1 MKKHLI
7 AIFAI
12 LLATSAY
19 AAPWKI
25 SKGQTVRVSVQET
38 PQVVGTALDILKKDF
53 QNVLDAPVQLCDASQ
68 ADIVIRTVG
77 KGPREGFSLK
87 VSSGKLII
95 EGADHHGTAYGILE
109 VSRLMGVSPWEWWA
123 DVTPA
128 KMDSFLLPS
137 CFHTEQS
144 PCVEYR
150 GVFINDEDWGMM
162 PWSGKNYE
170 PTDVKGQIGPKTHE
184 KIFELLLRLRAN
196 AFWPA
201 MHEVTYPFFMTP
213 GNREVAE
220 KYGIYMGTSHC
231 EPLLC
236 STPIEWPRRA
246 TGEYNWLSNRQEVCR
261 FWEQRVQ
268 KTAGQPVIYTLG
280 MRGLHDG
287 KMNGADTPQQQKE
300 VLTEVLATQRDM
312 IARHSGKEVTK
323 IPQVFI
329 PYKEVLDVYNT
340 GLEVPEDVTLMWC
353 DDNYGYIRHFPTEA
367 EASRK
372 GGNGIYYHVSYW
384 GRPHDYLWLGTA
396 SPYLLYQQMSLAY
409 EKDIRKMWIL
419 NVGDLKP
426 AEYQIELFMDMAWDI
441 PKVRKQGVRAHLE
454 DFAARNFGPENASD
468 IASVLHEHYRLA
480 FIRKPEH
487 MGNTRDYEKDRIHWV
502 VKDLPWS
509 LSYIEKRLSEYKSLS
524 DWCEAYDASGREDAF
539 YHLVKYPIQG
549 AYQMNLKLLT
559 AQKARHGLA
568 SWEESDAALD
578 SIKVLTAIYNKGI
591 HNNGKW
597 NGMMDWQPRR
607 RKVFEPVKRIA
618 SDKPMVED
626 IEYIAVFKGGDCS
639 GKSVIYDGL
648 GYSEKSAMIPAGNAV
663 SYKFKVSDRCKA
675 VSSDRPSTK
684 DDSVSRCCVEVDLR
698 FLPVHPV
705 IGNSLRV
712 EVSLDGGEP
721 VLIDYATAGASEE
734 WKLNVLCNQAIRRL
748 TLPMATSDTHK
759 LTIKALDEGVVLDEI
774 RIVKVI
780 CRII

>member
-1 MKKHLI
+1 MKRI
-7 AIFAI
+7 ALTI
-12 LLATSAY
+12 LLAIIMAVSAS
-19 AAPWKI
+19 AASW
-25 SKGQTVRVSVQET
+25 SVSNGQTIGISIQEC
-38 PQVVGTALDILKKDF
+38 PQVVGTALEILKKDF
-53 QNVLDAPVQLCDASQ
+53 LAVLDAPVQICDATQ

-77 KGPREGFSLK
+77 KGPREGFSIH
-87 VSSGKLII
+87 VSSGQLVV
-95 EGADHHGTAYGILE
+95 EGSDPHGTAYGILE

-123 DVTPA
+123 DVTPS
-128 KMDSFLLPS
+128 KLESFRLPTG
-137 CFHTEQS
+137 FRTEQS
-144 PCVEYR
+144 PSVEYR
-150 GVFINDEDWGMM
+150 GIFINDEDWGMM
-162 PWSGKNYE
+162 PWSGKNFE

-213 GNREVAE
+213 GNREVAQR
-220 KYGIYMGTSHC
+220 YGIYVGTSHC

-246 TGEYNWLSNRQEVCR
+246 NGEYNWLTNQQEVCR
-261 FWEQRVQ
+261 FWEQRV
-268 KTAGQPVIYTLG
+268 KETAGQPVIYTLG

-287 KMNGADTPQQQKE
+287 KMNGADTPEQQKT
-300 VLTEVLATQRDM
+300 VLTEVLAAQRKM
-312 IARHSGKEVTK
+312 IADHRDLHQV
-323 IPQVFI
+323 PQVFI

-367 EASRK
+367 EAARP

-409 EKDIRKMWIL
+409 EKNIRKMWIL

-441 PKVRKQGVRAHLE
+441 SKVRKQGVRAHLE
-454 DFAARNFGPENASD
+454 DFAARNFGQENASD

-487 MGNTRDYEKDRIHWV
+487 MGNTRDYEKDRIHWT

-509 LSYIEKRLSEYKSLS
+509 LNYVEKRLTEYKALS
-524 DWCEAYDASGREDAF
+524 DWCEAYDVAPEREDAF
-539 YHLVKYPIQG
+539 YHLVKYPVQG

-568 SWEESDAALD
+568 SWEDSDAALD
-578 SIKVLTAIYNKGI
+578 SIKVLTSIYNKGI
-591 HNNGKW
+591 HNDGKW
-597 NGMMDWQPRR
+597 DGMMDWQPRR
-607 RKVFEPVKRIA
+607 RKVFEPVKRTVA
-618 SDKPMVED
+618 DKPMVED
-626 IEYIAVFKGGDCS
+626 VEYIAVFKGGDCS
-639 GKSVIYDGL
+639 GPAVVQEGL
-648 GYSEKSAMIPAGNAV
+648 GYSEKSAMIPVGKAV
-663 SYKFKVSDRCKA
+663 TYKFKVPDGGKGGGP
-675 VSSDRPSTK
+675 DQSTGK
-684 DDSVSRCCVEVDLR
+684 VEVDLR

-705 IGNSLRV
+705 SGDKLRV

-721 VLIDYATAGASEE
+721 LVLDYATVGSSEE
-734 WKLNVLCNQAIRRL
+734 WKLNVLCNQAIRHV
-748 TLPMATSDTHK
+748 TLPLSSSRVHA
-759 LTIKALDEGVVLDEI
+759 LRVKALDEGVVLDEI
-774 RIVKVI
+774 KISE
-780 CRII
+780 

>member
-1 MKKHLI
+1 MKKYLI
-7 AIFAI
+7 AILAI
-12 LLATSAY
+12 LLATSAHS
-19 AAPWKI
+19 APWKV
-25 SKGQTVRVSVQET
+25 SSGQTVRVSV
-38 PQVVGTALDILKKDF
+38 PDGSLVVGTALDILKKDF
-53 QNVLDAPVQLCDASQ
+53 MNVLDAPMQVCDASQ
-68 ADIVIRTVG
+68 ADIVVRTVG
-77 KGPREGFSLK
+77 KGPREGFSIE

-95 EGADHHGTAYGILE
+95 EGTDPHGTAYGILE

-123 DVTPA
+123 DVTPSRLE
-128 KMDSFLLPS
+128 SFRLPS
-137 CFHTEQS
+137 GFRTEQS
-144 PCVEYR
+144 PSVEYR
-150 GVFINDEDWGMM
+150 GIFINDEDWGMM
-162 PWSGKNYE
+162 PWSGKNFE

-213 GNREVAE
+213 GNREVAQ
-220 KYGIYMGTSHC
+220 KYGIYVGTSHC

-246 TGEYNWLSNRQEVCR
+246 SGEYNWLTNRQEVCR
-261 FWEQRVQ
+261 FWEQRV
-268 KTAGQPVIYTLG
+268 KETARQPVIYTLG

-287 KMNGADTPQQQKE
+287 KMNGADTPEQQKA
-300 VLTEVLATQRDM
+300 VLTEVLKTQRKM
-312 IARHSGKEVTK
+312 IADHRDLLQV
-323 IPQVFI
+323 PQVFI

-441 PKVRKQGVRAHLE
+441 NAVRKQGVRAHLE
-454 DFAARNFGPENASD
+454 DFAARNFGAENASD

-509 LSYIEKRLSEYKSLS
+509 LSYIEKRLDDYKSLS
-524 DWCEAYDASGREDAF
+524 HWCEAYDASGREDAF
-539 YHLVKYPIQG
+539 YHLVKYPVQG

-568 SWEESDAALD
+568 SWEDSDAALD
-578 SIKVLTAIYNKGI
+578 SIKALTAIYNKGI
-591 HNNGKW
+591 CNDGKW
-597 NGMMDWQPRR
+597 DGMMDWQPRR
-607 RKVFEPVKRIA
+607 RKVFEPVKRTVA
-618 SDKPMVED
+618 DRPMAED
-626 IEYIAVFKGGDCS
+626 VDYIAVLKGGDCS
-639 GKSVIYDGL
+639 GKAVIYDGL
-648 GYSEKSAMIPAGNAV
+648 GYSEKSAMIPAGEAV
-663 SYKFKVSDRCKA
+663 TYRFKDSDGSKTRTSAK
-675 VSSDRPSTK
+675 T
-684 DDSVSRCCVEVDLR
+684 DSVSPRCVEVDLR

-705 IGNSLRV
+705 SGTSLRV
-712 EVSLDGGEP
+712 EVSLDGSEP
-721 VLIDYATAGASEE
+721 VLLDYATVGASEE
-734 WKLNVLCNQAIRRL
+734 WKLNVLCNQAIRRVSLPLSSSRTHTL
-748 TLPMATSDTHK
+748 TV
-759 LTIKALDEGVVLDEI
+759 KAIDEGVVLDEI
-774 RIVKVI
+774 KV
-780 CRII
+780 RQ

>member
-38 PQVVGTALDILKKDF
+38 PLVVGTALDILKKDF
-53 QNVLDAPVQLCDASQ
+53 MNVLDAPVQICDATQ

-77 KGPREGFSLK
+77 QGPREGFSIK

-95 EGADHHGTAYGILE
+95 EGSDPHGTAYGILE

-123 DVTPA
+123 DVTPS
-128 KMDSFLLPS
+128 KLESFRLPS
-137 CFHTEQS
+137 GFRTEQS
-144 PCVEYR
+144 PSVEYR
-150 GVFINDEDWGMM
+150 GIFINDEDWGMM

-213 GNREVAE
+213 GNREVAQ
-220 KYGIYMGTSHC
+220 KYGIYVGTSHC

-246 TGEYNWLSNRQEVCR
+246 SGEYNWLTNQQEVRR
-261 FWEQRVQ
+261 FWEQRV
-268 KTAGQPVIYTLG
+268 KETAEQPVIYTLG

-287 KMNGADTPQQQKE
+287 KMNGADTPEQQKA
-300 VLTEVLATQRDM
+300 VLADVLRTQREM
-312 IARHSGKEVTK
+312 IASHRDLLQV
-323 IPQVFI
+323 PQVFI

-409 EKDIRKMWIL
+409 EKNIRKMWIL

-441 PKVRKQGVRAHLE
+441 SKVRKQGVRAHIE
-454 DFAARNFGPENASD
+454 DFAARNFGQEKASD

-487 MGNTRDYEKDRIHWV
+487 MGNTRDYEKNRIHWV

-509 LSYIEKRLSEYKSLS
+509 LSCIDKRLAEYKSLS
-524 DWCEAYDASGREDAF
+524 DWCEAYKPGAALDDAF
-539 YHLVKYPIQG
+539 YHLVKYPVQG

-578 SIKVLTAIYNKGI
+578 SIKALTAIYNKGI
-591 HNNGKW
+591 RNNGKW
-597 NGMMDWQPRR
+597 NGMMDYQPRR
-607 RKVFEPVKRIA
+607 RKVFEPVKRTVA
-618 SDKPMVED
+618 DKPMVED
-626 IEYIAVFKGGDCS
+626 IDYIAVLKGGDCY
-639 GKSVIYDGL
+639 GKAMIYDGL

-663 SYKFKVSDRCKA
+663 TYRFKYSDGCKAGTSDRLSDKA
-675 VSSDRPSTK
+675 
-684 DDSVSRCCVEVDLR
+684 DSASPRRVEVDLR

-734 WKLNVLCNQAIRRL
+734 WKLNVLCNQAIRRVSLPLSSSKTHIL
-748 TLPMATSDTHK
+748 TVN
-759 LTIKALDEGVVLDEI
+759 ALDEGVVLDEI
-774 RIVKVI
+774 RIL
-780 CRII
+780 

>member
-1 MKKHLI
+1 MKKFLI
-7 AIFAI
+7 TIFAI

-25 SKGQTVRVSVQET
+25 SKGQTVRVSVQEN
-38 PQVVGTALDILKKDF
+38 PRVVGTALDILKKDF
-53 QNVLDAPVQLCDASQ
+53 LNVLDASVQVCDAQQ
-68 ADIVIRTVG
+68 ADIVITTSG
-77 KGPREGFSLK
+77 KGPREGFSLR
-87 VSSGKLII
+87 VEGGHLVI
-95 EGADHHGTAYGILE
+95 EGSDPHGTAYGILE

-123 DVTPA
+123 DVTPSRLE
-128 KMDSFLLPS
+128 SFRLPS
-137 CFHTEQS
+137 GFRTEQS
-144 PCVEYR
+144 PSVEYR
-150 GVFINDEDWGMM
+150 GIFINDEDWGMM

-213 GNREVAE
+213 GNREVAQ
-220 KYGIYMGTSHC
+220 KYGIYVGTSHC

-246 TGEYNWLSNRQEVCR
+246 SGEYNWLTNRQEVCR
-261 FWEQRVQ
+261 FWEQRVEE
-268 KTAGQPVIYTLG
+268 TARQPVIYTLG

-287 KMNGADTPQQQKE
+287 KMNGADTPEQQKA
-300 VLTEVLATQRDM
+300 VLTEVLKTQRKM
-312 IARHSGKEVTK
+312 IADHRDLLQV
-323 IPQVFI
+323 PQVFI

-384 GRPHDYLWLGTA
+384 GRPHDYLWLSTA

-441 PKVRKQGVRAHLE
+441 DAVRKQGVRAHLE
-454 DFAARNFGPENASD
+454 DFAARNFGAENASD

-509 LSYIEKRLSEYKSLS
+509 LSYIEKRLDDYKSLS
-524 DWCEAYDASGREDAF
+524 HWCEAYDASGREDAF
-539 YHLVKYPIQG
+539 YHLVKYPVQG

-568 SWEESDAALD
+568 SWEDSDAALD
-578 SIKVLTAIYNKGI
+578 SIKALTAIYNKGI
-591 HNNGKW
+591 CNDGKW
-597 NGMMDWQPRR
+597 DGMMDWQPRR
-607 RKVFEPVKRIA
+607 RKVFEPVKRTVA
-618 SDKPMVED
+618 DRPMAED
-626 IEYIAVFKGGDCS
+626 VDYIAVLKGGDCS
-639 GKSVIYDGL
+639 GKAVIYDGL
-648 GYSEKSAMIPAGNAV
+648 GYSEKSVMIPAGEAV
-663 SYKFKVSDRCKA
+663 TYRFKDSDGSKTGTSA
-675 VSSDRPSTK
+675 KT
-684 DDSVSRCCVEVDLR
+684 DSVSPRCVEVDLR

-705 IGNSLRV
+705 SGTSLRV
-712 EVSLDGGEP
+712 EVSLDGSAP
-721 VLIDYATAGASEE
+721 VLLDYATVGASEE
-734 WKLNVLCNQAIRRL
+734 WKLNVLCNQAIRRVSLPLSSSRTHVL
-748 TLPMATSDTHK
+748 TVR
-759 LTIKALDEGVVLDEI
+759 ALDEGVVLDEI
-774 RIVKVI
+774 RLQ
-780 CRII
+780 

>member
-38 PQVVGTALDILKKDF
+38 PLVVGTALDILKKDF
-53 QNVLDAPVQLCDASQ
+53 MNVLDAPVQICDATQ

-77 KGPREGFSLK
+77 QGPREGFSIK

-95 EGADHHGTAYGILE
+95 EGSDPHGTAYGILE

-123 DVTPA
+123 DVTPS
-128 KMDSFLLPS
+128 KLESFRLPS
-137 CFHTEQS
+137 GFRTEQS
-144 PCVEYR
+144 PSVEYR
-150 GVFINDEDWGMM
+150 GIFINDEDWGMM

-213 GNREVAE
+213 GNREVSQ
-220 KYGIYMGTSHC
+220 KYGIYVGTSHC

-246 TGEYNWLSNRQEVCR
+246 SGEYNWLTNQQEVRR
-261 FWEQRVQ
+261 FWEQRV
-268 KTAGQPVIYTLG
+268 KETAEQPVIYTLG

-287 KMNGADTPQQQKE
+287 KMNGADTPEQQKA
-300 VLTEVLATQRDM
+300 VLADVLRTQREM
-312 IARHSGKEVTK
+312 IASHRDLLQV
-323 IPQVFI
+323 PQVFI

-353 DDNYGYIRHFPTEA
+353 DDNYGYIRHFPTPE

-409 EKDIRKMWIL
+409 EKNIRKMWIL

-441 PKVRKQGVRAHLE
+441 SKVRKQGVRAHIE
-454 DFAARNFGPENASD
+454 DFAARNFGQEKASD

-487 MGNTRDYEKDRIHWV
+487 MGNTRDYEKNRIHWV

-509 LSYIEKRLSEYKSLS
+509 LSCIDKRLAEYKSLS
-524 DWCEAYDASGREDAF
+524 DWCEAYKPGAALDDAF
-539 YHLVKYPIQG
+539 YHLVKYPVQG

-578 SIKVLTAIYNKGI
+578 SIKALTAIYNKGI
-591 HNNGKW
+591 RNNGKW
-597 NGMMDWQPRR
+597 NGMMDYQPRR
-607 RKVFEPVKRIA
+607 RKVFEPVKRTVA
-618 SDKPMVED
+618 DKPMVED
-626 IEYIAVFKGGDCS
+626 IDYIAVLKGGDCY
-639 GKSVIYDGL
+639 GKAMIYDGL

-663 SYKFKVSDRCKA
+663 TYRFKYSDDCKAGTSDRFSDKA
-675 VSSDRPSTK
+675 
-684 DDSVSRCCVEVDLR
+684 DSASPRRVEVDLR

-734 WKLNVLCNQAIRRL
+734 WKLNVLCNQAIRRVSLPLSSSKTHIL
-748 TLPMATSDTHK
+748 TV
-759 LTIKALDEGVVLDEI
+759 KALDEGVVLDEI
-774 RIVKVI
+774 RIL
-780 CRII
+780 

>member
-1 MKKHLI
+1 MKKVLVTLLI
-7 AIFAI
+7 AGF
-12 LLATSAY
+12 SALTPFVSK
-19 AAPWKI
+19 AWKI
-25 SKGQTVRVSVQET
+25 QGGSTVGVSVEGNHA
-38 PQVVGTALDILKKDF
+38 PVIKTALDILEKDLG
-53 QNVLDAPVQLCDASQ
+53 NVLDAQVQLCDASQ

-95 EGADHHGTAYGILE
+95 EGADPHGTAYGILE

-128 KMDSFLLPS
+128 KMDSFRLPS
-137 CFHTEQS
+137 GFHTEQS

-184 KIFELLLRLRAN
+184 RIFELLLRLRAN

-246 TGEYNWLSNRQEVCR
+246 TGEYNWISNRQEVCR

-268 KTAGQPVIYTLG
+268 ETAGQPVIYTLG

-287 KMNGADTPQQQKE
+287 KMNGADTPEQQKA
-300 VLTEVLATQRDM
+300 VLTDVLATQRDM
-312 IARHSGKEVTK
+312 IAKHSGKDVTE

-329 PYKEVLDVYNT
+329 PYKEVLDVYNA
-340 GLEVPEDVTLMWC
+340 GLQVPEDVTLMWC
-353 DDNYGYIRHFPTEA
+353 DDNYGYIRHFPSEA
-367 EASRK
+367 EASRP

-396 SPYLLYQQMSLAY
+396 SPYLLFQQMSLAY
-409 EKDIRKMWIL
+409 DKDIRKMWIL

-426 AEYQIELFMDMAWDI
+426 AEYQIELFMDMAWDMDA
-441 PKVRKQGVRAHLE
+441 VRKLGVRKHLE
-454 DFAARNFGPENASD
+454 SFAERNIGPEHASE

-509 LSYIEKRLSEYKSLS
+509 LDYVNRRLDDYKALS
-524 DWCEAYDASGREDAF
+524 DWCENYNAAPEREDAF
-539 YHLVKYPIQG
+539 FHLVKYPVQG
-549 AYQMNLKLLT
+549 AYQMNLKLLA
-559 AQKARHGLA
+559 AQKARHGLE
-568 SWEESDAALD
+568 SWEVSDAALD
-578 SIKVLTAIYNKGI
+578 SIKALTAIYNKGI
-591 HNNGKW
+591 HNDGKW

-607 RKVFEPVKRIA
+607 RKVFEPVKRTVA
-618 SDKPMVED
+618 DKPMVEEQ
-626 IEYIAVFKGGDCS
+626 EYLARFKGSDYAT
-639 GKSVIYDGL
+639 GKAAVIDGL
-648 GYSEKSAMIPAGNAV
+648 GYSEKSVSIPAGGAV
-663 SYKFKVSDRCKA
+663 TYKFKSPVNDNA
-675 VSSDRPSTK
+675 VN
-684 DDSVSRCCVEVDLR
+684 VDFR

-705 IGNSLRV
+705 CGNTLRV
-712 EVSLDGGEP
+712 EVSLDGCEP
-721 VLIDYATAGASEE
+721 VILDYATAGASEE

-748 TLPMATSDTHK
+748 TLPIAASHAHK
-759 LTIKALDEGVVLDEI
+759 LTIRALDEGVVLDEV
-774 RIVKVI
+774 RVAK
-780 CRII
+780 

>member
-1 MKKHLI
+1 MKKYLI
-7 AIFAI
+7 AILAI
-12 LLATSAY
+12 LLATSAHS
-19 AAPWKI
+19 APWKV
-25 SKGQTVRVSVQET
+25 SSGQTVRVSV
-38 PQVVGTALDILKKDF
+38 PDGSLVVGTALDILKKDF
-53 QNVLDAPVQLCDASQ
+53 MNVLDAPVQICDATQ

-77 KGPREGFSLK
+77 KGPREGFSIE

-95 EGADHHGTAYGILE
+95 EGSDPHGTAYGILE

-123 DVTPA
+123 DVTPSRLE
-128 KMDSFLLPS
+128 SFRLPS
-137 CFHTEQS
+137 GFRTEQS
-144 PCVEYR
+144 PSVEYR
-150 GVFINDEDWGMM
+150 GIFINDEDWGMM

-268 KTAGQPVIYTLG
+268 ETAGQPVIYTLG

-287 KMNGADTPQQQKE
+287 KMNGADTPQQQKD

-441 PKVRKQGVRAHLE
+441 DAVRKQGVRAHLE
-454 DFAARNFGPENASD
+454 DFAARNFGAENASD

-509 LSYIEKRLSEYKSLS
+509 LSYIEKRLDDYKSLS
-524 DWCEAYDASGREDAF
+524 HWCEAYDASGREDAF
-539 YHLVKYPIQG
+539 YHLVKYPVQG

-568 SWEESDAALD
+568 SWEDSDAALD
-578 SIKVLTAIYNKGI
+578 SIKALTAIYNKGI
-591 HNNGKW
+591 CNDGKW
-597 NGMMDWQPRR
+597 DGMMDWQPRR
-607 RKVFEPVKRIA
+607 RKVFEPVKRTVA
-618 SDKPMVED
+618 DRPMAED
-626 IEYIAVFKGGDCS
+626 VDYIAVLKGGDCS
-639 GKSVIYDGL
+639 GKAVIYDGL
-648 GYSEKSAMIPAGNAV
+648 GYSEKSAMIPAGSAV
-663 SYKFKVSDRCKA
+663 SYKFKVPDCSKTRTSDRLSA
-675 VSSDRPSTK
+675 K
-684 DDSVSRCCVEVDLR
+684 DDRVSPRCVEVDLR

-705 IGNSLRV
+705 SGTSLRV
-712 EVSLDGGEP
+712 EVSLDGSEP
-721 VLIDYATAGASEE
+721 VLLDYATVGASEE
-734 WKLNVLCNQAIRRL
+734 WKLNVLCNQAIRRVSLPLSSSRTHVL
-748 TLPMATSDTHK
+748 TVR
-759 LTIKALDEGVVLDEI
+759 ALDEGVVLDEI
-774 RIVKVI
+774 RLQ
-780 CRII
+780 

>member
-7 AIFAI
+7 TIFAI

-19 AAPWKI
+19 AAPWKV
-25 SKGQTVRVSVQET
+25 SKGQTVKVSVQES

-53 QNVLDAPVQLCDASQ
+53 LNVLDAPVQVCDASQ
-68 ADIVIRTVG
+68 ADIVITTSG
-77 KGPREGFSLK
+77 KGPREGFSLS
-87 VSSGKLII
+87 V
-95 EGADHHGTAYGILE
+95 EGRSLVIDGSDPHGTAYGILE

-123 DVTPA
+123 DVTPS
-128 KMDSFLLPS
+128 KLESFRLPS
-137 CFHTEQS
+137 GFHTEQS
-144 PCVEYR
+144 PSVEYR
-150 GVFINDEDWGMM
+150 GIFINDEDWGMM

-213 GNREVAE
+213 GNREVAQ
-220 KYGIYMGTSHC
+220 KYGIYVGTSHC

-246 TGEYNWLSNRQEVCR
+246 SGEYNWLTNQQEVRR

-268 KTAGQPVIYTLG
+268 ETAEQPVIYTLG

-287 KMNGADTPQQQKE
+287 KMNGADTPEQQKA
-300 VLTEVLATQRDM
+300 VLADVLKTQREM
-312 IARHSGKEVTK
+312 IASHRDLLQV
-323 IPQVFI
+323 PQVFI

-353 DDNYGYIRHFPTEA
+353 DDNYGYIRHFPTPE

-409 EKDIRKMWIL
+409 EKNIRKMWIL

-426 AEYQIELFMDMAWDI
+426 AEYQIELFMDMAWDMDA
-441 PKVRKQGVRAHLE
+441 VRKQGVRAHLE
-454 DFAARNFGPENASD
+454 GFAARNFGPKDASEV
-468 IASVLHEHYRLA
+468 ASVLHEHYRLA

-509 LSYIEKRLSEYKSLS
+509 LSYIEKRLAEYKSLS
-524 DWCEAYDASGREDAF
+524 DRCEAYDASGREDAF

-568 SWEESDAALD
+568 SWEDSDAALD
-578 SIKVLTAIYNKGI
+578 SIKALTVIYNKGI
-591 HNNGKW
+591 RNNGKW

-607 RKVFEPVKRIA
+607 RKVFEPVKRTA

-663 SYKFKVSDRCKA
+663 SYKFKVSDRCKS
-675 VSSDRPSTK
+675 VSSDRPSTT
-684 DDSVSRCCVEVDLR
+684 DDSVSRRCVEVDLR

-734 WKLNVLCNQAIRRL
+734 WKLNVLCNQSIRRVGLPLSSSRTHVL
-748 TLPMATSDTHK
+748 TV
-759 LTIKALDEGVVLDEI
+759 KALDEGVVLDEI
-774 RIVKVI
+774 KIW
-780 CRII
+780 